1 MHVNGLNSGGPFF
14 YPDDGQGSTG
24 FSSGPSEA
32 QQQKFFTQKMSLLAV
47 SFLNRAF
54 ENTATQANIKQLD
67 NGSLEISPK
76 KSLWTFAK
84 KVIIPNEIVEA
95 RVQELNSYCRKKSL
109 GHFSC
114 TQKDGIY
121 SIAFNPSA
129 DSRAMGTFLSSPRDP
144 LRQVLAES
152 SLGLVREAS
161 KKDAFIFH
169 QALKLLDGTQQK
181 YIFSCADPQNQSISV
196 KFDSNVFADQF
207 LKRFCALQESNLD
220 LFLDLGLTAKRSS
233 TSTDF
238 FKISFKLNWNSE
250 LYQDSAT
257 WCTEA
262 NLSALE
268 SVFNVCV
275 KDTLKND

>member
-1 MHVNGLNSGGPFF
+1 
-14 YPDDGQGSTG
+14 
-24 FSSGPSEA
+24 
-32 QQQKFFTQKMSLLAV
+32 
-47 SFLNRAF
+47 
-54 ENTATQANIKQLD
+54 
-67 NGSLEISPK
+67 
-76 KSLWTFAK
+76 
-84 KVIIPNEIVEA
+84 
-95 RVQELNSYCRKKSL
+95 
-109 GHFSC
+109 
-114 TQKDGIY
+114 
-121 SIAFNPSA
+121 
-129 DSRAMGTFLSSPRDP
+129 MGTFLSSPRDP

-207 LKRFCALQESNLD
+207 LKRFNELEDNLII
-220 LFLDLGLTAKRSS
+220 DLGLSAKRSS

-238 FKISFKLNWNSE
+238 FQISFKPNWNSE
-250 LYQDSAT
+250 LYQNKAS

-262 NLSALE
+262 NLAAVE